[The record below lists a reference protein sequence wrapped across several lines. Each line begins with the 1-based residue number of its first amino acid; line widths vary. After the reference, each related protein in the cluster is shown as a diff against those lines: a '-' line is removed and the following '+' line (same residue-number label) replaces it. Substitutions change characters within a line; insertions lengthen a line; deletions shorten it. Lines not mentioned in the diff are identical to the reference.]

1 MSRLSK
7 AEQEEIDL
15 ALKLSKEVE
24 VSIEIPVMIDDTQ
37 STTSQSTESSL
48 GKESISRREYLLC

>member
-24 VSIEIPVMIDDTQ
+24 VSIEIPVMINDTQ

-48 GKESISRREYLLC
+48 GKESIS